1 MKQENSLIKTC
12 TYLGKSYV
20 SSFKGEELLHW
31 MVAHCWAAHVAEAM
45 SICQLLLTHNV
56 ICNGK
61 FKVISVDG
69 LCGWSVFKG
78 DLNRYSLQY
87 FGDVEIL
94 AITWS

>member
-1 MKQENSLIKTC
+1 MAVCDKNLHQVCGQDLHERVKQENSLIKTC

-31 MVAHCWAAHVAEAM
+31 MVAHCWAAHAAEAM

-61 FKVISVDG
+61 
-69 LCGWSVFKG
+69 C
-78 DLNRYSLQY
+78 
-87 FGDVEIL
+87 
-94 AITWS
+94 